1 MDEFKLAAKNADRVC
16 EAVSH
21 YDLSTRLHNEF
32 LRSQYGC
39 DRRDSIHLPKLTR
52 AYIRAI
58 DRRDNFSTE
67 WGYD

>member
-1 MDEFKLAAKNADRVC
+1 MDQFKLAAKNADRVC

-21 YDLSTRLHNEF
+21 YDLSIRLRNEF

-39 DRRDSIHLPKLTR
+39 DRRDSIYLPKLTR
-52 AYIRAI
+52 AYLRAI
-58 DRRDNFSTE
+58 DRIDNFPAE